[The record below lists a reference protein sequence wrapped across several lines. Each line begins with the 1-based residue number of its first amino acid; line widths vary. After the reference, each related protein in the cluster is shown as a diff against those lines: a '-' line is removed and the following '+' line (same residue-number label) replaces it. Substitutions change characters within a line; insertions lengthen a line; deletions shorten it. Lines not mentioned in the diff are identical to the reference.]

1 PISTNF
7 AALKEDDS
15 VVIWGSQETERWIPG
30 QPDNPIVDIFTTGNA
45 FTALRSDGSIEV
57 LWRRVSFDGEYLAT
71 DHLQSINAQLQSGVV
86 SLKALPNRADMAALK
101 DDGSVVSWTWT
112 QRFPDPHKNA
122 ALGQDVAAELA
133 GGVASL
139 HGNRHSFAALKDD
152 GSVVVWKGT
161 GYPRVLDSDDYVGSA
176 TVRDELSGG
185 VVAIASTAHAFAAL
199 KEDGSVVTWGL
210 PNFGGTSEIR
220 YTHSAV
226 APDPI
231 DVSDD
236 LRDGVVAVYSNSTA
250 FTALKDDGSV
260 VTWGSRSQG
269 GDLLW
274 PGNGFR
280 DGPEALQEALSSG
293 VTAIYPT
300 ISGFSALKE
309 DGSVVGWGSN
319 RPSQLDD
326 D

>member
-1 PISTNF
+1 
-7 AALKEDDS
+7 
-15 VVIWGSQETERWIPG
+15 
-30 QPDNPIVDIFTTGNA
+30 
-45 FTALRSDGSIEV
+45 
-57 LWRRVSFDGEYLAT
+57 
-71 DHLQSINAQLQSGVV
+71 
-86 SLKALPNRADMAALK
+86 
-101 DDGSVVSWTWT
+101 
-112 QRFPDPHKNA
+112 
-122 ALGQDVAAELA
+122 
-133 GGVASL
+133 
-139 HGNRHSFAALKDD
+139 
-152 GSVVVWKGT
+152 
-161 GYPRVLDSDDYVGSA
+161 
-176 TVRDELSGG
+176 
-185 VVAIASTAHAFAAL
+185 
-199 KEDGSVVTWGL
+199 
-210 PNFGGTSEIR
+210 GGTSEIR

-326 D
+326 DLLDSLSG

>member
-1 PISTNF
+1 MAGGSFELNHLPQFPGGSRGLEEAVSSGVVRLFGVSTNF

-133 GGVASL
+133 G
-139 HGNRHSFAALKDD
+139 
-152 GSVVVWKGT
+152 
-161 GYPRVLDSDDYVGSA
+161 
-176 TVRDELSGG
+176 
-185 VVAIASTAHAFAAL
+185 
-199 KEDGSVVTWGL
+199 
-210 PNFGGTSEIR
+210 
-220 YTHSAV
+220 
-226 APDPI
+226 
-231 DVSDD
+231 
-236 LRDGVVAVYSNSTA
+236 
-250 FTALKDDGSV
+250 
-260 VTWGSRSQG
+260 
-269 GDLLW
+269 
-274 PGNGFR
+274 
-280 DGPEALQEALSSG
+280 
-293 VTAIYPT
+293 
-300 ISGFSALKE
+300 
-309 DGSVVGWGSN
+309 
-319 RPSQLDD
+319 
-326 D
+326 